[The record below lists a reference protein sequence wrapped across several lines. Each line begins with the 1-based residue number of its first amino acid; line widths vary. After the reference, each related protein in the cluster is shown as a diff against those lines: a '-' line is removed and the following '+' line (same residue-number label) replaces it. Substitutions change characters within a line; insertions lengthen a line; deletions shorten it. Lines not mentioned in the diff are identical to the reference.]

1 MNDFPPAPLPPCAPA
16 PLHSCM
22 TYLIVFFTAFISSLA
37 LTPLARRL
45 SLRWGVV
52 AQPGGRR
59 QHEGLIPK
67 LGGIPLLGALLLTT
81 AVIYTL
87 LPPQPGTDDR
97 RLLTG
102 ILLGTLVIFIGGLL
116 DDWFDLPPWAQFI
129 IYFAGTAVAMSFTV
143 FIERF
148 RNPLPTGAIWETGV
162 LTLFFNFDAPE
173 VVLLPW
179 FIWVITLFWIVG
191 MLNTVN
197 FLDGLDGLAAGVT
210 TIAALIFAWHSYRL
224 GQTTVAA
231 FPLAL
236 AGALLGFLPFNF
248 APARIFLGSAGAYLL
263 GYQLATLAII
273 SPAKIATALL
283 VMAVPI
289 LDVAWQIIDRLRRG
303 QSPLHGDR
311 GHLHFR
317 LSDGGLPTRRIVLGY
332 YAVSLSFG
340 LVAIFAPT
348 PLVKLVMLLV
358 LATAVFALLGRLS
371 R

>member
-1 MNDFPPAPLPPCAPA
+1 L
-16 PLHSCM
+16 
-22 TYLIVFFTAFISSLA
+22 TAFVASAA

-45 SLRWGVV
+45 SQRWGVL

-59 QHEGLIPK
+59 KHDGLMPK
-67 LGGIPLLGALLLTT
+67 LGGVPLLGGLLLAT
-81 AVIYTL
+81 AVIYTF
-87 LPPQPGTDDR
+87 LPPPSSNDAS
-97 RLLTG
+97 LLSG
-102 ILLGTLVIFIGGLL
+102 ILLGTLVIFVGGLL
-116 DDWFDLPPWAQFI
+116 DDWLDLPPWAQFL
-129 IYFAGTAVAMSFTV
+129 IYFAGTAVAMAYAV

-148 RNPLPTGAIWETGV
+148 TSPFPAASFWTWGPLA
-162 LTLFFNFDAPE
+162 LLFDYSEAPL
-173 VVLLPW
+173 VIIRPL
-179 FIWVITLFWIVG
+179 FIWVVTLFWIVG

-197 FLDGLDGLAAGVT
+197 FLDGLDGLAAGVGA
-210 TIAALIFAWHSYRL
+210 IAALMIAWHSYQIAL
-224 GQTTVAA
+224 ETGQYAVAA

-248 APARIFLGSAGAYLL
+248 APARIFLGSAGAYLI

-273 SPAKIATALL
+273 APAKIATALL

-303 QSPLHGDR
+303 QSPLRGDR

-332 YAVSLSFG
+332 YGVSLAFG

-348 PLVKLVMLLV
+348 PTLKLVMLLV
-358 LATAVFALLGRLS
+358 LATAVLILLIRLS
-371 R
+371 H

>member
-1 MNDFPPAPLPPCAPA
+1 MAYFAIFA
-16 PLHSCM
+16 
-22 TYLIVFFTAFISSLA
+22 VAFISSLA

-59 QHEGLIPK
+59 KHEGMIPK
-67 LGGIPLLGALLLTT
+67 LGGIPLLGALLMAA
-81 AVIYTL
+81 AVTYRL
-87 LPPQPGTDDR
+87 LPPLSADDR
-97 RLLTG
+97 QLLTG
-102 ILLGTLVIFIGGLL
+102 VMLGTLVIFIGGLL
-116 DDWFDLPPWAQFI
+116 DDWFDLPPWAQFMV
-129 IYFAGTAVAMSFTV
+129 YFAGTAVAMSFAV

-148 RNPLPTGAIWETGV
+148 RNPLPSGTMWQTGFLA
-162 LTLFFNFDAPE
+162 LFFNFEAPE
-173 VVLLPW
+173 VILRSW
-179 FIWVITLFWIVG
+179 FIWVVTLFWIVG

>member
-1 MNDFPPAPLPPCAPA
+1 
-16 PLHSCM
+16 M
-22 TYLIVFFTAFISSLA
+22 TYLIVFFTAFLSSLV
-37 LTPLARRL
+37 LTPLARRV

-52 AQPGGRR
+52 ATPGGRR
-59 QHEGLIPK
+59 KHAGMVPK
-67 LGGIPLLGALLLTT
+67 LGGIPLLGALLLAT
-81 AVIYTL
+81 AVIYVL
-87 LPPQPGTDDR
+87 IPPQPGTDDHH
-97 RLLTG
+97 LLTG
-102 ILLGTLVIFIGGLL
+102 VLLGTLVIFVGGLL
-116 DDWFDLPPWAQFI
+116 DDWFDLPPWAQFGV
-129 IYFAGTAVAMSFTV
+129 YFAGTAVAMAYTV

-148 RNPLPTGAIWETGV
+148 RNPLPTGAFWETGFMA
-162 LTLFFNFDAPE
+162 LFFNFEAPE
-173 VVLLPW
+173 VVLLTW
-179 FIWVITLFWIVG
+179 FIWVVTLFWIVG

-197 FLDGLDGLAAGVT
+197 FLDGLDGLAAGVG
-210 TIAALIFAWHSYRL
+210 TIAALVFAWHSYRL
-224 GQTTVAA
+224 GQTAVAA

-248 APARIFLGSAGAYLL
+248 APARIFLGSAGAYLI

-348 PLVKLVMLLV
+348 PLIKLVMLLV
-358 LATAVFALLGRLS
+358 LATAVLALLARLS

>member
-1 MNDFPPAPLPPCAPA
+1 
-16 PLHSCM
+16 M
-22 TYLIVFFTAFISSLA
+22 TYFAIFAVAFISSLA

-52 AQPGGRR
+52 ARPGGRR
-59 QHEGLIPK
+59 QHEGVVPK
-67 LGGIPLLGALLLTT
+67 LGGIPLLGALLLAT
-81 AVIYTL
+81 AVSYTL
-87 LPPQPGTDDR
+87 LPPPNPTDR
-97 RLLTG
+97 GLLTG
-102 ILLGTLVIFIGGLL
+102 ILLGTLVIFVGGLL
-116 DDWFDLPPWAQFI
+116 DDWFDLPPWAQFLV
-129 IYFAGTAVAMSFTV
+129 YFAGTAVAMSFTV

-148 RNPLPTGAIWETGV
+148 RNPLPTGTFWETGF
-162 LTLFFNFDAPE
+162 LTLFFRSDASE
-173 VVLLPW
+173 VALLPW
-179 FIWVITLFWIVG
+179 FVWIVTLFWIVG

-197 FLDGLDGLAAGVT
+197 FLDGLDGLASGVGA
-210 TIAALIFAWHSYRL
+210 IAALMFAGHSYQIAL
-224 GQTTVAA
+224 WTGQYTVVA

-236 AGALLGFLPFNF
+236 AGALLGFLPYNF
-248 APARIFLGSAGAYLL
+248 APAKIFLGSAGAYLI

-273 SPAKIATALL
+273 APAKIATALL

-289 LDVAWQIIDRLRRG
+289 LDVAWQIVDRLRRG

-348 PLVKLVMLLV
+348 PLIKLVMLLV

>member
-1 MNDFPPAPLPPCAPA
+1 MSYFIIFL
-16 PLHSCM
+16 
-22 TYLIVFFTAFISSLA
+22 TAFISSLA
-37 LTPLARRL
+37 LTPLAHRL

-59 QHEGLIPK
+59 KHEGMIPK
-67 LGGIPLLGALLLTT
+67 LGGIPLMGALLLAT
-81 AVIYTL
+81 AVIYRL
-87 LPPQPGTDDR
+87 LPPPSVNDR
-97 RLLTG
+97 QLLTG
-102 ILLGTLVIFIGGLL
+102 VLLGTLVIFAGGLL
-116 DDWFDLPPWAQFI
+116 DDWLDLPPWAQFA
-129 IYFAGTAVAMSFTV
+129 IYFAGTAVAMSYEV

-148 RNPLPTGAIWETGV
+148 RNPLLSGTIWETDF
-162 LTLFFNFDAPE
+162 LALFFNFEAPE
-173 VVLLPW
+173 VALLPW

-191 MLNTVN
+191 MLNTIN
-197 FLDGLDGLAAGVT
+197 FLDGLDGLAAGVGA
-210 TIAALIFAWHSYRL
+210 IAALMFAWHSYQIAL
-224 GQTTVAA
+224 KTGQYTVVA

-236 AGALLGFLPFNF
+236 AGALLGFLPYNF
-248 APARIFLGSAGAYLL
+248 APARIFLGSAGAYLI

-273 SPAKIATALL
+273 APAKIATALL

-303 QSPLHGDR
+303 QSPLRGDR

-340 LVAIFAPT
+340 LVAIFTPT

-358 LATAVFALLGRLS
+358 LATAVIALLGRLS

>member
-1 MNDFPPAPLPPCAPA
+1 
-16 PLHSCM
+16 M
-22 TYLIVFFTAFISSLA
+22 TYFIVFLTAFASSLA
-37 LTPLARRL
+37 LTPVARRL

-52 AQPGGRR
+52 AAPGGRR
-59 QHEGLIPK
+59 KHAGMVPK
-67 LGGIPLLGALLLTT
+67 LGGIPLLGALLLAT
-81 AVIYTL
+81 AVIYRL
-87 LPPQPGTDDR
+87 IPPHPGTSDR
-97 RLLTG
+97 HLLTG
-102 ILLGTLVIFIGGLL
+102 ILLGTLVIFVGGLL
-116 DDWFDLPPWAQFI
+116 DDWLDLPPWAQFA
-129 IYFAGTAVAMSFTV
+129 IYFAGTAVAMTFSV

-148 RNPLPTGAIWETGV
+148 RNPLPGGTVWESGI
-162 LTLFFNFDAPE
+162 LSLFFSFEAPE

-179 FIWVITLFWIVG
+179 FIWVVTLFWIVG

-197 FLDGLDGLAAGVT
+197 FLDGLDGLAAGVG

-224 GQTTVAA
+224 GQTAVAA

-248 APARIFLGSAGAYLL
+248 APARIFLGSAGAYLI

-332 YAVSLSFG
+332 YVVALSFG

-348 PLVKLVMLLV
+348 PLLKLVMLLV
-358 LATAVFALLGRLS
+358 LATAVLALLARLS

>member
-1 MNDFPPAPLPPCAPA
+1 MAYFVIFA
-16 PLHSCM
+16 
-22 TYLIVFFTAFISSLA
+22 VAFLASAA
-37 LTPLARRL
+37 LTPLARWL

-52 AQPGGRR
+52 ARPGGRR
-59 QHEGLIPK
+59 QHEGTIPK
-67 LGGIPLLGALLLTT
+67 LGGIPLLGALLLAT

-87 LPPQPGTDDR
+87 IPPPDARDQH
-97 RLLTG
+97 LLTG
-102 ILLGTLVIFIGGLL
+102 ILLGTLVIFAGGLL
-116 DDWFDLPPWAQFI
+116 DDWLDLPPWAQFV

-148 RNPLPTGAIWETGV
+148 RNPLPTGTIWETGF
-162 LTLFFNFDAPE
+162 LAFFFTLEAPE

-179 FIWVITLFWIVG
+179 FIWVVTLFWIVG

-197 FLDGLDGLAAGVT
+197 FLDGLDGLATGVGA
-210 TIAALIFAWHSYRL
+210 IAALMFAWHSYQIAL
-224 GQTTVAA
+224 QTGQFTVAA

-273 SPAKIATALL
+273 APAKIATALL

-289 LDVAWQIIDRLRRG
+289 LDVAWQIVDRLRRG
-303 QSPLHGDR
+303 QSPLRGDR

-332 YAVSLSFG
+332 YAVSLAFG

-348 PLVKLVMLLV
+348 PLIKLVMLLV
-358 LATAVFALLGRLS
+358 LATAVLLLLVLLS
-371 R
+371 RRTQ

>member
-1 MNDFPPAPLPPCAPA
+1 MI
-16 PLHSCM
+16 
-22 TYLIVFFTAFISSLA
+22 YIVIFTVAFLASLA

-59 QHEGLIPK
+59 QHEGLVPK
-67 LGGIPLLGALLLTT
+67 LGGIPLLGALLLAT

-102 ILLGTLVIFIGGLL
+102 ILLGTLVIFAGGLL
-116 DDWFDLPPWAQFI
+116 DDWFDLSPWAQFLV
-129 IYFAGTAVAMSFTV
+129 YFAGTAVAMSFTV

-148 RNPLPTGAIWETGV
+148 RNPLPMGTIWETGFFA
-162 LTLFFNFDAPE
+162 LFFRLESPE

-179 FIWVITLFWIVG
+179 FIWVVTLFWIVG

-197 FLDGLDGLAAGVT
+197 FLDGLDGLAAGVG

-248 APARIFLGSAGAYLL
+248 APARIFLGSAGAYLI

-303 QSPLHGDR
+303 QSPLRGDR

-348 PLVKLVMLLV
+348 PLIKLVMLLV
-358 LATAVFALLGRLS
+358 LATAVLLLLAYLS
-371 R
+371 SRSEIK